1 MSFGDIYDVLVAPI
15 TTEKSEKQKAEQNKY
30 FFKVNMKATK
40 EDVKKAVE
48 TIFGVE
54 VVDVNLLIVEGKTKR
69 FKGREGSRSDV
80 KKAIVTVKKG
90 QEINFGKL
98 E

>member
-54 VVDVNLLIVEGKTKR
+54 VVDVNLLIVEGKAKR

>member
-1 MSFGDIYDVLVAPI
+1 MSFSDIYDVLVAPI
-15 TTEKSEKQKAEQNKY
+15 TTEKSEKQKTEQNKY
-30 FFKVNMKATK
+30 FFKVNINATK
-40 EDVKKAVE
+40 EDVKKAIE

>member
-1 MSFGDIYDVLVAPI
+1 MSFDDIYDVLVAPI

-54 VVDVNLLIVEGKTKR
+54 VVDVNLLIVEGKAKR
-69 FKGREGSRSDV
+69 FKGREGARSDV

>member
-54 VVDVNLLIVEGKTKR
+54 VVDVNLLIVEGKAKR
-69 FKGREGSRSDV
+69 FKGREGVRSDI
-80 KKAIVTVKKG
+80 KKAIITVKKG

>member
-1 MSFGDIYDVLVAPI
+1 MFVFFFNASIAIFDFLDPPVNFFTSFANCVFEI
-15 TTEKSEKQKAEQNKY
+15 S
-30 FFKVNMKATK
+30 
-40 EDVKKAVE
+40 
-48 TIFGVE
+48 
-54 VVDVNLLIVEGKTKR
+54 LLSSGLKR
-69 FKGREGSRSDV
+69 FKGREGARSDV

>member
-54 VVDVNLLIVEGKTKR
+54 VVDVNLLIVEGKAKR
-69 FKGREGSRSDV
+69 FKGREGVRSDV